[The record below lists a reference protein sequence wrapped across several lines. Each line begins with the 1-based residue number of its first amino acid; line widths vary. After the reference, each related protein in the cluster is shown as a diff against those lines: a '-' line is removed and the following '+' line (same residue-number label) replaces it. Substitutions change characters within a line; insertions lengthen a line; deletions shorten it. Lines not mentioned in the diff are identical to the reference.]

1 MEISDVFWNAI
12 EEFWPSEYKAAVLAR
27 FDSVARPSVQSGEFA
42 FDAESVIGIW
52 LDFVFPGYVR
62 YKVINNFPRVH
73 DNISLSSS
81 FE

>member
-1 MEISDVFWNAI
+1 MEFSDVFWNAI

-27 FDSVARPSVQSGEFA
+27 FDSVTRPSVQSGEFA